1 MTTYSRS
8 HVSDDALSRRLA
20 VSAAHDCVSTA
31 GLLADIGEFD
41 ARRLYVPAA
50 YSSMHA
56 YCLYELHLSDDAA
69 LKRIRAARIGRKIP
83 AIFPAVAEGRLH
95 LTAVVLLA
103 PHLKPETAD
112 ELLAA
117 ATHKTNAEI
126 KQLIALRY
134 PKP

>member
-8 HVSDDALSRRLA
+8 DDTNDALSHRLA
-20 VSAAHDCVSTA
+20 SSAAHDCASTA
-31 GLLADIGEFD
+31 ALLADIGEFD

-56 YCLYELHLSDDAA
+56 YCVHELHLSDDAA
-69 LKRIRAARIGRKIP
+69 LKRIRAARIGRTIP
-83 AIFPAVAEGRLH
+83 AIFPAVADGRLH

-103 PHLKPETAD
+103 PYLTPENSD

-117 ATHKTNAEI
+117 ATH
-126 KQLIALRY
+126 QG
-134 PKP
+134 